1 MDFSEKG
8 LKSSSD
14 KDFRHFQKVKL
25 QPVQSVLNSTIQIT
39 LGEIQTMSM
48 LSSRCSVLTAA
59 LLGSTLALSSTLIS
73 KPAFAAPAPTPSSIQ
88 VSATVAGTCTLSTT
102 PMTFGSYNSSNEAT
116 AVSTILVTCTNGL
129 APEVHLDQ
137 GQNPLSGSTLEA
149 PQRSMVSS
157 NFSPMVSSNFP
168 AGTLAYGIYQDQN
181 NTVWGSGGTSQS
193 FLADGTATGLTA
205 YGKIPAG
212 QTAPVGDYSDT
223 VAVTVTY

>member
-8 LKSSSD
+8 LKSLSD

-73 KPAFAAPAPTPSSIQ
+73 KPAFAAPAPTPSSIE

-102 PMTFGSYNSSNEAT
+102 PMNFGSFDSSKDAT
-116 AVSTILVTCTNGL
+116 ATADITVTCTNGL
-129 APEVHLDQ
+129 APDVHLDQ

-149 PQRSMVSS
+149 PQRSMVSDAL
-157 NFSPMVSSNFP
+157 P

-181 NTVWGSGGTSQS
+181 NNVWGSGGTSQS
-193 FLADGTATGLTA
+193 FLANGTATGLTA

-212 QTAPVGDYSDT
+212 QTAPVGNYSDT

>member
-1 MDFSEKG
+1 MYFPQKG

-59 LLGSTLALSSTLIS
+59 LIGSTLAFSSTLIS
-73 KPAFAAPAPTPSSIQ
+73 KPAFAAPAPTPSSIE

-149 PQRSMVSS
+149 PQRSMVSDAL
-157 NFSPMVSSNFP
+157 P

-181 NTVWGSGGTSQS
+181 NNVWGSGLTSQS
-193 FLADGTATGLTA
+193 FLANGTATGLTA

-212 QTAPVGDYSDT
+212 QTAPVGNYSDT

>member
-1 MDFSEKG
+1 MYFPQKG

-73 KPAFAAPAPTPSSIQ
+73 KPAVAAPAPTPSSIQ

-102 PMTFGSYNSSNEAT
+102 PMQFGSYNSSNEAT

-129 APEVHLDQ
+129 EPEVHLDQ

-149 PQRSMVSS
+149 PQRSMVSDAL
-157 NFSPMVSSNFP
+157 P

-181 NTVWGSGGTSQS
+181 NNVWGSGGTSQS
-193 FLADGTATGLTA
+193 FLANGTATGLTA

-212 QTAPVGDYSDT
+212 QTAPVGNYSDT

>member
-1 MDFSEKG
+1 MYFPQKG

-73 KPAFAAPAPTPSSIQ
+73 KPAVAAPAPTPSSIQ

-102 PMTFGSYNSSNEAT
+102 PMQFGSYNSSNEAT

-129 APEVHLDQ
+129 APQVHLDQ

-157 NFSPMVSSNFP
+157 TLP

-181 NTVWGSGGTSQS
+181 NTVWGGGATSQS
-193 FLADGTATGLTA
+193 FLADGGPKGLTA

-223 VAVTVTY
+223 VDVTVTY

>member
-1 MDFSEKG
+1 MYFPQKG

-73 KPAFAAPAPTPSSIQ
+73 KPAVAAQPTTAQSSIE

-102 PMTFGSYNSSNEAT
+102 PMNFGSYDSSNEAT

-129 APEVHLDQ
+129 EPEVHLDQ

-157 NFSPMVSSNFP
+157 TLP

-181 NTVWGSGGTSQS
+181 NTVWGSDGTSQS
-193 FLADGTATGLTA
+193 FTPTSNGADTGLTA

-212 QTAPVGDYSDT
+212 QNAPVGNYSDT
-223 VAVTVTY
+223 VAVTVAY

>member
-1 MDFSEKG
+1 MYFPQKG

-73 KPAFAAPAPTPSSIQ
+73 KPAVAAPAPTPSSIE
-88 VSATVAGTCTLSTT
+88 VSAMVAGTCTLSTT

-149 PQRSMVSS
+149 PQRSMVSDAL
-157 NFSPMVSSNFP
+157 P

-181 NTVWGSGGTSQS
+181 NNVWGSGLTSQS
-193 FLADGTATGLTA
+193 FLANGTATGLTA

-212 QTAPVGDYSDT
+212 QTAPVGNYSDT

>member
-1 MDFSEKG
+1 MYFPQKG

-73 KPAFAAPAPTPSSIQ
+73 KPAFAAQPTTAQSSIE

-149 PQRSMVSS
+149 PQRSMVSDAL
-157 NFSPMVSSNFP
+157 P

-181 NTVWGSGGTSQS
+181 NNVWGSGGTSQS
-193 FLADGTATGLTA
+193 FLANGTATGLTA

-212 QTAPVGDYSDT
+212 QTAPVGNYSDT